1 MKVRGMEK
9 REVIVDII
17 CDRCKK
23 SCKLSDSLG
32 NISYA
37 ELNAKWPYG
46 SYKDTEH
53 HQLHLCEKCYDWLRK
68 LLKRRRVS
76 VRVSEYDLMDGVSR
90 FD

>member
-53 HQLHLCEKCYDWLRK
+53 HQLHLCEIHVKTLSATCG
-68 LLKRRRVS
+68 S
-76 VRVSEYDLMDGVSR
+76 NGAS
-90 FD
+90 